1 MGWTMFLRV
10 VRASVSKGVKR
21 EYVRVVEAYRDQ
33 DGKTRHHTVINL
45 GRRDLLAANLDLGKL
60 GRLLHGEVAGDDRVE
75 REKVGAV
82 GAWDWGPM
90 LVARAMWSELGLD
103 AMLDQLARPD
113 RRAAVRLSDR
123 ALVLVANRLTAPG
136 SEHAL
141 AQWLETDFVCD
152 RCGRRFIAAWRD
164 EAERKASRAPR
175 VRVEPRQLQQW
186 YRTLDQLLASK
197 ERVEHALFLRLRDL
211 FSLQVDMVFYD
222 LTSTY
227 FEGRGPAEKGGHGHS
242 RDGKPRNPQVL
253 VGLVLVDGWPIAHHV
268 FQGNWRDAKTVPEV
282 LNDLEQRFGLK
293 RVVFV
298 GDRGMVTSDNLD
310 RLRGHGHG
318 YIVGRN
324 RRRSG
329 EVFDYIQSATGPWIE
344 CPVGITAREK
354 AAPPKTLV
362 QEVASTTPGV
372 RVFVVQSEERQAYE
386 CSQRRKGM
394 ERVRTRLEKLQQRV
408 ANGRLKAPEKIGAAA
423 ARILARNHGHR
434 YYDWAYEDGVFRF
447 FEHPVHF
454 TREQAYEG
462 KYVIQTEEPTL
473 SAVDAVRLYKELSE
487 VERAFA
493 NLKDVLDMRPI
504 YHRTDGRVDAHIYV
518 AALAFLLHRAIE
530 KKLKA
535 ARLDLSATEALTA
548 LRSVRVVD
556 IDLGDGT
563 TKRAVTRGT
572 QRAAAVLRALG
583 IVDLDPPAPQ
593 MHGETVM

>member
-1 MGWTMFLRV
+1 MFLRV
-10 VRASVSKGVKR
+10 VRATVSEGVKR
-21 EYVRVVEAYRDQ
+21 EYVRVVEAYRDKE
-33 DGKTRHHTVINL
+33 GKTRHRTVLNL
-45 GRRDLLAANLDLGKL
+45 GRRDLLATHLDLSKL
-60 GRLLHGEVAGDDRVE
+60 GRLLHGDTTDDDRIA
-75 REKVGAV
+75 RDDVGAV
-82 GAWDWGPM
+82 GAWDWGSM
-90 LVARAMWSELGLD
+90 LAARAMWIELGLD
-103 AMLDQLARPD
+103 TILDRLVRPD
-113 RRAAVRLSDR
+113 RREAVRMSDR

-141 AQWLETDFVCD
+141 AQWLENDFVCD
-152 RCGRRFIAAWRD
+152 RYGRRFVAAWRE

-175 VRVEPRQLQQW
+175 VRVEARQLQQW
-186 YRTLDQLLASK
+186 YRTLDRLLACK
-197 ERVEHALFLRLRDL
+197 AQVEHELFLRLRDL

-227 FEGRGPAEKGGHGHS
+227 FEGRGPSEKGAHGHS
-242 RDGKPRNPQVL
+242 RDDKPRNPQVL
-253 VGLVLVDGWPIAHHV
+253 VGLVMVDGWPLAHHV

-282 LNDLEQRFGLK
+282 LSDLERRFGLK

-298 GDRGMVTSDNLD
+298 GDRGMVTTDNLD
-310 RLRGHGHG
+310 LLRGHGHG

-354 AAPPKTLV
+354 SAPPKTQV
-362 QEVASTTPGV
+362 QEVVSKTPGV
-372 RVFVVQSEERQAYE
+372 RVFVVHSEERE
-386 CSQRRKGM
+386 TFERSQRVKAM
-394 ERVRTRLEKLQQRV
+394 ERVRARLEKLARRI
-408 ANGRLKAPEKIGAAA
+408 ANGRLKAAEKIGAAA

-434 YYDWAYEDGVFRF
+434 YYDWTYQDGDFRF

-493 NLKDVLDMRPI
+493 NLKDVLDLRPI
-504 YHRTDGRVDAHIYV
+504 YHRTDDRVDAHIYV

-530 KKLKA
+530 RKLKA

-563 TKRAVTRGT
+563 FKRSVTRGT

-583 IVDLDPPAPQ
+583 IVDLDPPAPPQ
-593 MHGETVM
+593 QGETVM